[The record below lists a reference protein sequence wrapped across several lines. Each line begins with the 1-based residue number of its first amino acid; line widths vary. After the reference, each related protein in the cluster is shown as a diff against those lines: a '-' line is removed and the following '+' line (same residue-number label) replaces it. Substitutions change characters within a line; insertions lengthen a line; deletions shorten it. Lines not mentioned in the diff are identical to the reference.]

1 VDVSDRDPSTTM
13 LGRPRPHPVIV
24 APTAVHRLAHPE
36 GEEATARGAAAAN
49 AIFCLSSLATASPP
63 EVAAAAPEGER
74 WFQLYVFRDRGVSR
88 ELLAQ
93 ATENG
98 YEAIVITVDLPVLGI
113 RERDIHTQYVIPDDI
128 AAVAR
133 LRRTAASPSPC
144 SRSGI

>member
-1 VDVSDRDPSTTM
+1 MSDSTTM

-74 WFQLYVFRDRGVSR
+74 S
-88 ELLAQ
+88 A
-93 ATENG
+93 
-98 YEAIVITVDLPVLGI
+98 
-113 RERDIHTQYVIPDDI
+113 HTQ
-128 AAVAR
+128 
-133 LRRTAASPSPC
+133 
-144 SRSGI
+144 